1 MAAGASR
8 SEAPRALVF
17 DVDGTLID
25 TLAPMAQALNGLL
38 TSIGRAPWDLARV
51 RDQLS
56 LGLDGLL
63 AAALQAGS
71 GAPARADLGGL
82 QADLLQRYQA
92 LAPGEAEDKE
102 KAGRYRLLDIAQ
114 RDGMAAMAADWSR
127 GMVYPPR
134 LADAELMQAIQSMI
148 ARAGVERF
156 AAQIRALLQRPDR
169 TALLASLRLPTLL
182 LCGHD
187 DSWSPLARHEDM
199 KRLIAGSTLVA
210 VPECG
215 HMSTM
220 ERPEAVS
227 AAMIDWMQS

>member
-1 MAAGASR
+1 MTAGASR

-71 GAPARADLGGL
+71 GPPAHADLGGL

-92 LAPGEAEDKE
+92 LAPALARCYPGAD
-102 KAGRYRLLDIAQ
+102 ALLRQAHQ
-114 RDGMAAMAADWSR
+114 RGC
-127 GMVYPPR
+127 R
-134 LADAELMQAIQSMI
+134 LAICSNASGQVLQGLLRHFGWSTLFDSVVHADNSLALKPSALPLRQALAALGVAPCQAWMIGDSALDAGCAEAVGCPFIWYSGGYGAPTPNQAVQ
-148 ARAGVERF
+148 ARFDDF
-156 AAQIRALLQRPDR
+156 AALAALLN
-169 TALLASLRLPTLL
+169 T
-182 LCGHD
+182 
-187 DSWSPLARHEDM
+187 RH
-199 KRLIAGSTLVA
+199 
-210 VPECG
+210 
-215 HMSTM
+215 
-220 ERPEAVS
+220 
-227 AAMIDWMQS
+227 